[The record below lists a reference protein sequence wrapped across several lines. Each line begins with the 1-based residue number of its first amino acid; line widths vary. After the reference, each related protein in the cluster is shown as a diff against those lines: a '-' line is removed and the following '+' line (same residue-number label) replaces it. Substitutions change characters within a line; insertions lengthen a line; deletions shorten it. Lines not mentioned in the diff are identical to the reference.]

1 MIGARTHW
9 GIRLR
14 LWIAAALPALLVVV
28 LLLAGFLDRHGRE
41 LTEAL
46 TDRAR
51 ASTQQ
56 LAGAAEFPL
65 FTGNDESL
73 LRLVDAALAGDTQ
86 MRGAALIDAD
96 GTLRVQ
102 AGTLS
107 RQMPPQAGLPA
118 EGQSLTDGD
127 SLVVVMP
134 VRLLPLPL
142 NDLLTEPVPG
152 QEGDTSPRIIGF
164 AMVELSLATLHAQQ
178 RDLLVWTLA
187 ITVLGLLSAGLVSVV
202 IAASVTRPIEHISSV
217 VTGIAQGEFKARVD
231 PERAGVLAGLG
242 ANVNRMAEQVGM
254 TQETLRQQVE
264 VATEEL
270 RQQRDAAERAA
281 RTDSLTGVASRG
293 AFTEAAEAEIQRA
306 LRYRQPLCMV
316 LIDLDHFKTVN
327 DTHGHASGDAV
338 LASFART
345 ILREVRE
352 VDLIGRL
359 GGEEFAVLLPNIS
372 AGEAVQVADRM
383 RDAVARSELRV
394 NGQPLH
400 YTASFGVAEFDP
412 RELSLSS
419 LLSRADSALYDAKR
433 RGRNRVELAV

>member
-1 MIGARTHW
+1 MIGSRTHW

-14 LWIAAALPALLVVV
+14 LWAAAALPALLVVV
-28 LLLAGFLDRHGRE
+28 LLLAGFLDRHSRE

-65 FTGNDESL
+65 FAGNDESL
-73 LRLVDAALAGDTQ
+73 QRLVEAALAGDAQ
-86 MRGAALIDAD
+86 MKGAVLIDGD
-96 GTLRVQ
+96 GTLRAQ
-102 AGTLS
+102 AGVLS
-107 RQMPPQAGLPA
+107 GPPSLPPSLPP
-118 EGQSLTDGD
+118 EGATRATDDSL
-127 SLVVVMP
+127 LVVVP
-134 VRLLPLPL
+134 VRLQPLPL
-142 NDLLTEPVPG
+142 NDLLNEPPSG
-152 QEGDTSPRIIGF
+152 TSQAALPQVIGF
-164 AMVELSLATLHAQQ
+164 AIVELSLAALKAQQ
-178 RDLLVWTLA
+178 FDLLVWTLA
-187 ITVLGLLSAGLVSVV
+187 ITALGLLSAGLVSVV

-217 VTGIAQGEFKARVD
+217 VTGIAQGQYTARVD
-231 PERAGVLAGLG
+231 AERAGVLAALG
-242 ANVNRMAEQVGM
+242 SNINRMAEQVAV
-254 TQETLRQQVE
+254 TQENLRQQVE
-264 VATEEL
+264 EATEEL
-270 RQQRDAAERAA
+270 RRQRDAAERAA

-293 AFTEAAEAEIQRA
+293 AFTETAEAEIQRA

-345 ILREVRE
+345 IFREVRE
-352 VDLIGRL
+352 VDVIGRL

-372 AGEAVQVADRM
+372 AGEAVQVAERM
-383 RDAVARSELRV
+383 RYAVEKSELRV

>member
-1 MIGARTHW
+1 MIGSRTHW

-14 LWIAAALPALLVVV
+14 LWMAAALPALLVVV
-28 LLLAGFLDRHGRE
+28 LLLAGFLDRHSRE

-46 TDRAR
+46 TERAR

-65 FTGNDESL
+65 FAGNDDSL
-73 LRLVDAALAGDTQ
+73 LRLVDAALAGDPQ
-86 MRGAALIDAD
+86 MRGAAIIDAD
-96 GTLRVQ
+96 GTLRAQ

-107 RQMPPQAGLPA
+107 SQPTGLGELPQ
-118 EGQSLTDGD
+118 EGRTSASSDSL
-127 SLVVVMP
+127 LVVVP

-142 NDLLTEPVPG
+142 NDLVTEPAAG
-152 QEGDTSPRIIGF
+152 GDAANGPRVIGF
-164 AMVELSLATLHAQQ
+164 AMVELSLARLQEQQ

-202 IAASVTRPIEHISSV
+202 IAASVTRPIEHISTV
-217 VTGIAQGEFKARVD
+217 VTGIAQGQYAARVD
-231 PERAGVLAGLG
+231 AERAGVLAGLG
-242 ANVNRMAEQVGM
+242 SNINRMAEQVAV
-254 TQETLRQQVE
+254 TQENLRQQVE
-264 VATEEL
+264 EATEEL
-270 RQQRDAAERAA
+270 RRQRDAAERAA

-293 AFTEAAEAEIQRA
+293 AFTETAEAEIQRA

-345 ILREVRE
+345 IFREVRE
-352 VDLIGRL
+352 VDVIGRL

-372 AGEAVQVADRM
+372 AGEAVQVAERM
-383 RDAVARSELRV
+383 RYAVEASELRV
-394 NGQPLH
+394 NGHPLQ